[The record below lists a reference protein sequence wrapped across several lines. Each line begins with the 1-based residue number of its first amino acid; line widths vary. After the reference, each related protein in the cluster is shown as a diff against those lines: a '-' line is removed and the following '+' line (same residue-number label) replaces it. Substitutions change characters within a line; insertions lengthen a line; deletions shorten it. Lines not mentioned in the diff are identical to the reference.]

1 VDAAFA
7 EVVRELVMT
16 LAAGGEPSVPGGGGL
31 ARVMRETG
39 APTTRAAVETLAGRW
54 FRAVPTQLRQEPGE
68 PLLNRPDL
76 GESEKL
82 HLTLTEH
89 VVGQRRWQELS
100 SNESTFYR
108 YRRAAVAA
116 LTERLWSDVAE
127 RRLPSNRPQPEYVR
141 FIGRADE
148 VATLLRWL
156 GEPGGTIVGV
166 EGPGGSGKTALL
178 HAVADT
184 CEGAA
189 KSWLPTAV
197 HGVAVPPALR
207 PTLARGQQAQDEREP
222 IGVRGGED
230 PPQAVPLFD
239 ALVWVVCTEGSG
251 LATLFEAVARTLD
264 YPGLLA
270 RTIEDRRQTVRDLLG
285 KRAVLLL
292 VDDVDRGDPA
302 LLAFLADLPGGSRA
316 LVSGRRRL
324 PAEVRALMPEP
335 LTADA
340 VRELMLS
347 EAERQGAP
355 EMGRALHDDMVSSLA
370 AAARY
375 PLLAGWAVGQLRRG
389 QTIERVR
396 ERLARAE
403 GEVFG
408 EMFAASVAGLSP
420 RARDVLE
427 VLPLLAAPTD
437 RATLLA
443 AGGEAAPAALDEL
456 LETSLLEVSGP
467 PTDEGRRYALHTVTR
482 SFISAH
488 LPLAPQ
494 AERVAIA
501 RLAAYHAALAE
512 ACGGSAPN
520 WRSFGRLEREL
531 PNIMAVA
538 EAASAQARDRA
549 SEPPG
554 AVFDGAILQLAHAL
568 RNVFSFGGAWS
579 EGLVLFH
586 RAIEA
591 ARRLGDARAEGWN
604 LYRLGVLHY
613 ELGTGGYAEASL
625 RAREALDRLAA
636 AGDLRGRGHALRL
649 LGRATRARG
658 QLADAERLLVEAEGL
673 LATHG
678 HGDDMAIV
686 RASRA
691 DLLRLSGRLDQAS
704 VVYADV
710 LAMGL
715 RDPVTEA
722 NVRKDLGEIALAR
735 DDLAVAQACFE
746 AAEALAAAAG
756 GRAIVA
762 HCRLGQARV
771 AQRLE
776 HTGRAIELARQ
787 AADLFERLGDLD
799 RAYEARAVF

>member
-1 VDAAFA
+1 MDAAFA
-7 EVVRELVMT
+7 EVVRELVVA
-16 LAAGGEPSVPGGGGL
+16 LATGGEAAVPGGGGL
-31 ARVMRETG
+31 ARVFRETG
-39 APTTRAAVETLAGRW
+39 AATGREAVEALADRW
-54 FRAVPTQLRQEPGE
+54 FRPVPGHVRLELGE

-100 SNESTFYR
+100 NNESTFYR
-108 YRRAAVAA
+108 YRRAAIASLA
-116 LTERLWSDVAE
+116 ERLWSEVAD
-127 RRLPSNRPQPEYVR
+127 RRLPTNRPQPEYVR
-141 FIGRADE
+141 FIGRESE

-156 GEPGGTIVGV
+156 GEPGGTVVGV

-178 HAVADT
+178 HAVADV
-184 CEGAA
+184 CEDAA
-189 KSWLPTAV
+189 RSWQ
-197 HGVAVPPALR
+197 
-207 PTLARGQQAQDEREP
+207 PTLIPGASEP
-222 IGVRGGED
+222 
-230 PPQAVPLFD
+230 PFVPLFD
-239 ALVWVVCTEGSG
+239 ALIWVACSDGSG

-270 RTIEDRRQTVRDLLG
+270 RAIEDRREAVRDLLSR
-285 KRAVLLL
+285 RAVLLL
-292 VDDVDRGDPA
+292 VDDVDRGDGA
-302 LLAFLADLPGGSRA
+302 VLAFLADLPGGSRA

-324 PAEVRALMPEP
+324 PAPVRALMPEP
-335 LTADA
+335 LAAEA
-340 VRELMLS
+340 VRELLLS

-355 EMGRALHDDMVSSLA
+355 EMGRALADPGDELVRAVELGLASDSPLA

-389 QTIERVR
+389 QTVERVR

-420 RARDVLE
+420 YARDLLE

-443 AGGEAAPAALDEL
+443 AGGDSAPVALDEL
-456 LETSLLEVSGP
+456 LETSLLEVSGA
-467 PTDEGRRYALHTVTR
+467 PTDEGRRYELHAVTR
-482 SFISAH
+482 SFVSAH
-488 LPLAPQ
+488 LPLAP
-494 AERVAIA
+494 AVERSALA
-501 RLAAYHAALAE
+501 RLADYHAALAE

-520 WRSFGRLEREL
+520 WRSFWRIEREL
-531 PNIMAVA
+531 PNIMAVV
-538 EAASAQARDRA
+538 EAASAQARDRDG
-549 SEPPG
+549 EPPG
-554 AVFDGAILQLAHAL
+554 AAFDGTILHLAHAL

-613 ELGTGGYAEASL
+613 ELGTGGYGEAAL
-625 RAREALDRLAA
+625 RAREALERLAA
-636 AGDLRGRGHALRL
+636 AGDSRGRGHALRL

-673 LATHG
+673 LTAHG
-678 HGDDMAIV
+678 HGDDVAIV

-691 DLLRLSGRLDQAS
+691 DLLRLSGRLEQAS
-704 VVYADV
+704 AVYQEV
-710 LAMGL
+710 LAMAL

-722 NVRKDLGEIALAR
+722 NVRKDLGEIALTR
-735 DDLAVAQACFE
+735 DDLDSAQACFE
-746 AAEALAAAAG
+746 AAEALASAAG

-771 AQRLE
+771 AHRRGHSAVAVE
-776 HTGRAIELARQ
+776 FARQ
-787 AADLFERLGDLD
+787 AADLFERLGDMD
-799 RAYEARAVF
+799 RAYEARAVG